1 MSLIKPHQ
9 VMVANKD
16 GVEKAFIISRL
27 PATVAREV
35 VAKYPTSALPKIG
48 DYQVSEETMLLL
60 MKYVAVVVN
69 DGQQLVLS
77 TKSLVDN
84 HVDDVT
90 QLLRLEYLMLE
101 ENTGFFG
108 QGGKSGFLES
118 LLKKVLK
125 SALPMLTPLLQQ
137 LSQADS
143 PASPS
148 SKPQSTSK
156 KR

>member
-1 MSLIKPHQ
+1 MLIKPQNHS
-9 VMVANKD
+9 VANKD
-16 GVEKAFIISRL
+16 GVEKTFIISRL

-48 DYQVSEETMLLL
+48 DYQVSEDVMLK
-60 MKYVAVVVN
+60 MMQYVAVVLE
-69 DGQQLVLS
+69 DGTELRLS

-84 HVDDVT
+84 HVEDVV

-108 QGGKSGFLES
+108 KGGSSGFLDS

-125 SALPMLTPLLQQ
+125 SIMPTLTPLLQQ
-137 LSQADS
+137 LSAQDTPGS
-143 PASPS
+143 RN
-148 SKPQSTSK
+148 SKRP
-156 KR
+156 